1 MLRFRAIFAAS
12 AAWSCVQAKR
22 HCSISP
28 LGLALVFG
36 GLAALTLGVGAAFAA
51 LGAWLILPF
60 AGLEAL
66 ALAAAFVAVAR
77 RAAGQSLSTIRS
89 TTQPAS
95 GRSWAFSYMRSMRR
109 RARCDGPTTAKDRG
123 LLCSHTI
130 RRPSRAWHLKG
141 R

>member
-36 GLAALTLGVGAAFAA
+36 GLAALTLSIGAAFAA
-51 LGAWLILPF
+51 LGAWLVLPF

-66 ALAAAFVAVAR
+66 ALCAAFVAVAR
-77 RAAGQSLSTIRS
+77 RAA
-89 TTQPAS
+89 
-95 GRSWAFSYMRSMRR
+95 
-109 RARCDGPTTAKDRG
+109 DE
-123 LLCSHTI
+123 
-130 RRPSRAWHLKG
+130 
-141 R
+141 